1 MTTDSYNLTFFVNV
15 FFIFKPKTVKEAAL
29 IRFTPNGRYAVA
41 VNVEDITEE
50 NQTQYLGS
58 INTVRIY
65 DIATGEVIKEF
76 TEEKPFWFTTLVV
89 YNDGFIVRDVNT
101 VRYEY
106 KFDFE

>member
-1 MTTDSYNLTFFVNV
+1 M
-15 FFIFKPKTVKEAAL
+15 
-29 IRFTPNGRYAVA
+29 
-41 VNVEDITEE
+41 EE
-50 NQTQYLGS
+50 TKKMQEKL
-58 INTVRIY
+58 
-65 DIATGEVIKEF
+65 IKEF